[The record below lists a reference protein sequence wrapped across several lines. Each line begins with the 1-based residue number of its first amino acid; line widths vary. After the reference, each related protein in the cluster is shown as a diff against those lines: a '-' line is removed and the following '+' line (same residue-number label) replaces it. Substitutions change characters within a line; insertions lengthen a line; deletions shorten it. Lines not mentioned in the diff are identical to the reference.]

1 MRYGRFSVCRSHR
14 GLEKVPAFLIIEIV
28 AVQDPELYAKYRD
41 SVSPNLDA
49 GGGTYLVRGGPTEIL
64 EGDWRPNRIVVVRFH
79 SAHKAREWWNSA
91 AHAELKEMRQRST
104 RTNMILVEGV

>member
-1 MRYGRFSVCRSHR
+1 
-14 GLEKVPAFLIIEIV
+14 VPAFLIIEIV